1 MSLRCAIYTRKSTE
15 EGLDQDFNSLD
26 AQREACAAYI
36 HSQRAEGWKLVTTL
50 YDDGGYSGGNLE
62 RPALQR
68 LLADIDAGKIQL
80 IVVYKID
87 RLTRSLSDFAK
98 LVERLDARNASFVSV
113 TQSFNTTT
121 SMGRLTLNVLLSFAQ
136 FEREVTGE
144 RIRDKIA
151 ASKKKGMW
159 MGGCVPL
166 GYDRVDR
173 KLVVNEDEARAVRR
187 IFELYATLG
196 NVAALRARLD
206 AEGIRSKVRQQR
218 DGRQRGGA
226 LPSTGALFAILRN
239 RIYRGEI
246 AHKMAIHEGQ
256 HEAIVAV
263 DLWDAVQATLE
274 RTSQRKTVRANAN
287 SPLRSLVRTP
297 DDVALEPVHTTK
309 GGRRYRYYV
318 SKPAIPGGTDAPK
331 TMRLPAIELEHHVA
345 KAMTDLLT
353 DEHALLQALIVD
365 DDPAEGRKRVI
376 DQART
381 LAQVPEAE
389 HWTTFRPLIER
400 IVVQSDGVD
409 LVVNAPRLRSVL
421 LPDSRPAD
429 IPGTLTRTIPIVLH
443 RTGHDLRLVV
453 NNGPAAGEAG
463 RLDRALV
470 RYIARGQEWYRQ
482 LTTGERTSVRAIA
495 QAEGLCER
503 HVARILTSSL
513 LAPEII
519 ERILQGRQ
527 PVGLTARSLRERPPM
542 LWAAQRRRWSLEDA
556 PKHD

>member
-36 HSQRAEGWKLVTTL
+36 QSQRAEGWKLVSTP

-68 LLADIDAGKIQL
+68 LIADIEAGKIQL

-98 LVERLDARNASFVSV
+98 LVDRLDARNASFVSV

-166 GYDRVDR
+166 GYDCVDR
-173 KLVVNEDEARAVRR
+173 KLVVNDKEARAVRR

-196 NVAALRARLD
+196 NVASLRARLD
-206 AEGIRSKVRQQR
+206 VEGIRSKARLQR
-218 DGRQRGGA
+218 DGKQRGGA
-226 LPSTGALFAILRN
+226 LPSVGALFAILRN

-246 AHKMAIHEGQ
+246 SHKAMIHEGQ
-256 HEAIVAV
+256 HEAIVPA
-263 DLWDAVQATLE
+263 DLWDAVQTCLE

-287 SPLRSLVRTP
+287 SPLRGLVRTG
-297 DDVALEPVHTTK
+297 DDVAFEPVHTTK

-318 SKPAIPGGTDAPK
+318 SKATTQSGSAAPK
-331 TMRLPAIELEHHVA
+331 PIRLPAIELERHIAVA
-345 KAMTDLLT
+345 MRDLLA
-353 DEHALLQALIVD
+353 DEHALLQALVAD
-365 DDPAEGRKRVI
+365 EDPADSRLCVI
-376 DQART
+376 DQARA
-381 LAQVPEAE
+381 LAQISEDEYWPTV
-389 HWTTFRPLIER
+389 RPLIDR
-400 IVVQSDGVD
+400 IIVHPDGLD
-409 LVVNAPRLRSVL
+409 LVVNACRLRSVL
-421 LPDSRPAD
+421 LPESRPAD
-429 IPGTLTRTIPIVLH
+429 ISITLTRTIPVVLH

-463 RLDRALV
+463 RLDSALLK
-470 RYIARGQEWYRQ
+470 YIARGQEWFRQ
-482 LTTGERTSVRAIA
+482 LTTGERVSVRAIA

-503 HVARILTSSL
+503 HVSRVLTSSL

-519 ERILQGRQ
+519 ERIVEGRQ
-527 PVGLTARSLRERPPM
+527 PIGLTVRSLRERPPM
-542 LWAAQRRRWSLEDA
+542 LWEAQRQRWLVSTSE
-556 PKHD
+556 KGR